1 MRFACTMG
9 KLLKSRRGM
18 SLIEVLIASLI
29 AIIVLGSAGI
39 VMFQSVHTQRDA
51 ELLSYANN
59 FAREKIES
67 LKALG
72 YQSIPVGETE
82 EESPDGNFVILT
94 NVVAETDPATGFP
107 LRMKTITVDVYTIK
121 EEVYGSS
128 QEEGLVSTHE
138 TVIHMRGL

>member
-1 MRFACTMG
+1 MR

-51 ELLSYANN
+51 ELLSNANN
-59 FAREKIES
+59 LAREKIES

-72 YQSIPVGETE
+72 YQSIAVGETK
-82 EESPDGNFVILT
+82 EESADGNFVIYT
-94 NVVAETDPATGFP
+94 TVVAEVDPVSGFP
-107 LRMKTITVDVYTIK
+107 LRMKTITVDVYTVS

-128 QEEGLVSTHE
+128 QDEGLVTSHE

>member
-1 MRFACTMG
+1 MR
-9 KLLKSRRGM
+9 KLLKSRKGM

-51 ELLSYANN
+51 ELLSNANN
-59 FAREKIES
+59 LAREKIES

-72 YQSIPVGETE
+72 YQSIPVGETK
-82 EESPDGNFVILT
+82 EESADGNFVMYT
-94 NVVAETDPATGFP
+94 TVVAEVDPVSGFP
-107 LRMKTITVDVYTIK
+107 LRMKTITVDVYTVS

-128 QEEGLVSTHE
+128 QDEGLVTSHE